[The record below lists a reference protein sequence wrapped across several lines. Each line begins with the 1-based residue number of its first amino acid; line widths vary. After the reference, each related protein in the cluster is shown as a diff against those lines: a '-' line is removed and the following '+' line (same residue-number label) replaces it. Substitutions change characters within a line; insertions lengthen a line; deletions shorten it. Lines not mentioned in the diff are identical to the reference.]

1 MKVELY
7 LFASLA
13 EYMPPKAD
21 DGTNFMQTEEGVTI
35 NNFLL
40 QFGVPEEAVQI
51 IFVNGVI
58 SKADDV
64 LHDGDRLGVFPAVA
78 GG

>member
-1 MKVELY
+1 MKIELH

-13 EYMPPKAD
+13 EYMPPRAD
-21 DGTNFMQTEEGVTI
+21 DGSNFLKTEEGVTI
-35 NNFLL
+35 NDVLL
-40 QFGVPEEAVQI
+40 QLGVPKNAVKI
-51 IFVNGVI
+51 VFVNGIITKV
-58 SKADDV
+58 DDV

>member
-1 MKVELY
+1 MIIELH

-21 DGTNFMQTEEGVTI
+21 DGSHFMKTDEGVTI
-35 NNFLL
+35 NNVLL
-40 QFGVPEEAVQI
+40 ELGVPEESVQI
-51 IFVNGVI
+51 IFVNGII

>member
-1 MKVELY
+1 MKIELH

-13 EYMPPKAD
+13 EYMPPKVD
-21 DGTNFMQTEEGVTI
+21 DGSNFIQADEGVTI
-35 NNFLL
+35 NNVLL
-40 QFGVPEEAVQI
+40 ELGVPDEDVQI
-51 IFVNGVI
+51 IFVNGII

>member
-1 MKVELY
+1 MKIDLH

-13 EYMPPKAD
+13 EYMPPKAE
-21 DGTNFMQTEEGVTI
+21 DGSNFMQMEEGVTI
-35 NNFLL
+35 NSVLL
-40 QFGVPEEAVQI
+40 QIGVPEESVKI
-51 IFVNGVI
+51 VFVNGIHAKV
-58 SKADDV
+58 DDV